1 VTSMRTLSALL
12 LLTMTLT
19 SQSAFAR
26 TLTLEECVQLVME
39 RNSGLKSSQAES
51 SAASEDATIAQAALL
66 PSLKLK
72 SFYTLVD
79 KSDRLLVDTDR
90 LAPGVPPQKTSLS
103 LGETSWYG
111 MGIVLRQPLFTGGNL
126 IGTRQQT
133 RHEAAA
139 AAFAHSRQGT
149 LLRFQ
154 VKKAF
159 NEALIA
165 ANRTQ
170 AAERDL
176 QANEERLKVS
186 VARQQEGYADREE
199 VLRREANLAMSQA
212 RLVRARNR
220 SFLGLSKLRQLAG
233 YGPDEAIEVVG
244 KPAKLK
250 LTAGLAELTGG
261 SAERRED
268 IRSASEKNSA
278 AQSGVQVARS
288 AFFPQVYLE
297 GAYLRQKET
306 PIARPELWSLTV
318 QAEWSLFEW
327 GRTSATVR
335 KALAQA
341 SQLDLAREELSR
353 SARLEIEQSWRDVI
367 ELESQVVAQEKGIKA
382 DEAGFDKIIG
392 RFQEGAARFDEA
404 VSAEAALWEAYDS
417 YCQSAASLSSAFAT
431 LEAASSESLDQW
443 TVSEDLYRPD
453 FESYASRIRN
463 QRSQVPTDGKAAPSP
478 ATAPPVA
485 APPVAAPPVAAPPVA
500 APPVAA
506 PPVVA
511 PPVVAPPVVAPPVV
525 APPVVA
531 PPVAAPPVV
540 APPVAAPPVA
550 APPVTAPPV
559 TAPPAMP
566 HAEGLPSVA
575 LTLAAEPAASAAPN
589 TSVATALAQGRT
601 KKPARYLQLGAYVS
615 KKRAK
620 DVIMSL
626 TPRLTGVRPEIL
638 AEGKFYKPVIGP
650 FASSET
656 ARDAAKSLGI
666 TEYLI
671 RSVHGS

>member
-1 VTSMRTLSALL
+1 VTNMRTLSALL
-12 LLTMTLT
+12 LLMITLT
-19 SQSAFAR
+19 IQSAFAR

-39 RNSGLKSSQAES
+39 RNSGLKASQAES
-51 SAASEDATIAQAALL
+51 RSASEEATIAQAALL
-66 PSLKLK
+66 PTLKLK

-79 KSDRLLVDTDR
+79 KSDRLLVDADR

-111 MGIVLRQPLFTGGNL
+111 MGLALRQPLFTGGNL
-126 IGTRQQT
+126 VGTRQVA

-165 ANRTQ
+165 ASRTQ
-170 AAERDL
+170 AAERDVL
-176 QANEERLKVS
+176 ANEERLKVS
-186 VARQQEGYADREE
+186 TARQQEGYADREE

-220 SFLGLSKLRQLAG
+220 SFLVISKLRQLAG
-233 YGPDEAIEVVG
+233 YGPDEAIEVIG

-250 LTAGLAELTGG
+250 LTVGLTELTGG
-261 SAERRED
+261 SAGRRED
-268 IRSASEKNSA
+268 IQSASEKNAA

-306 PIARPELWSLTV
+306 PIARPEIWSLTV

-327 GRTSATVR
+327 GRTSAAVR

-341 SQLDLAREELSR
+341 SQLDLTQEELSR

-367 ELESQVVAQEKGIKA
+367 ELESQVIAQEKGIKA
-382 DEAGFDKIIG
+382 DEAGFDKIID
-392 RFQEGAARFDEA
+392 RYNEGAARFDEA

-417 YCQSAASLSSAFAT
+417 YCQSAASLSSAFAA

-443 TVSEDLYRPD
+443 TVSEELYRPD
-453 FESYASRIRN
+453 FETYASRIRS
-463 QRSQVPTDGKAAPSP
+463 QRTPHPGASAAPSP
-478 ATAPPVA
+478 AAPPAAAPPAATPPVA
-485 APPVAAPPVAAPPVA
+485 APPVAAPP
-500 APPVAA
+500 
-506 PPVVA
+506 
-511 PPVVAPPVVAPPVV
+511 
-525 APPVVA
+525 
-531 PPVAAPPVV
+531 
-540 APPVAAPPVA
+540 
-550 APPVTAPPV
+550 
-559 TAPPAMP
+559 TAPPATP
-566 HAEGLPSVA
+566 HTEVPPSVA
-575 LTLAAEPAASAAPN
+575 PARAVRLVAVDSAA
-589 TSVATALAQGRT
+589 TTAAVDRAPDSA
-601 KKPARYLQLGAYVS
+601 KKPVRYLQLGAYVS
-615 KKRAK
+615 KQRAK
-620 DVIMSL
+620 DVIMIL
-626 TPRLTGVRPEIL
+626 TPRLAGVRPEIL

>member
-1 VTSMRTLSALL
+1 VTDMRTLFALL
-12 LLTMTLT
+12 LLLMTLT
-19 SQSAFAR
+19 SQSAFGR

-51 SAASEDATIAQAALL
+51 RSASEEVTIAQAALL
-66 PSLKLK
+66 PTLKLK

-79 KSDRLLVDTDR
+79 KSDRLLVDADK

-111 MGIVLRQPLFTGGNL
+111 MGLALRQPLFTGGNL
-126 IGTRQQT
+126 IGTRQVA

-165 ANRTQ
+165 ASRTQ
-170 AAERDL
+170 AAERDVL
-176 QANEERLKVS
+176 ANEERLKVS
-186 VARQQEGYADREE
+186 TARQQEGYADREE
-199 VLRREANLAMSQA
+199 VLRREANLAASQA

-220 SFLGLSKLRQLAG
+220 SFLVISKLRQLAG
-233 YGPDEAIEVVG
+233 YGPDEALEVVG

-250 LTAGLAELTGG
+250 LTVGLTELTGG
-261 SAERRED
+261 SAGRRED
-268 IRSASEKNSA
+268 IKSASEKNAA

-306 PIARPELWSLTV
+306 PIARPEVWSLTV

-341 SQLDLAREELSR
+341 SQLDLAQEELSR

-382 DEAGFDKIIG
+382 DEAGFDKIIDRYG
-392 RFQEGAARFDEA
+392 EGAARFDEA

-417 YCQSAASLSSAFAT
+417 YCQSAAALSSAFAA

-443 TVSEDLYRPD
+443 TVSEELYRPD
-453 FESYASRIRN
+453 FESYASRIRS
-463 QRSQVPTDGKAAPSP
+463 QRTQTPGVSAAPSP
-478 ATAPPVA
+478 ALPPAAAPPAA
-485 APPVAAPPVAAPPVA
+485 APPVAAPPAAAPPVA
-500 APPVAA
+500 VPPVA
-506 PPVVA
+506 V
-511 PPVVAPPVVAPPVV
+511 
-525 APPVVA
+525 
-531 PPVAAPPVV
+531 
-540 APPVAAPPVA
+540 
-550 APPVTAPPV
+550 PPVTAPPV
-559 TAPPAMP
+559 ATPPATP
-566 HAEGLPSVA
+566 HAEVPPSVA
-575 LTLAAEPAASAAPN
+575 PARAAGHIAAVTATKPSAAN
-589 TSVATALAQGRT
+589 RAQEKAR
-601 KKPARYLQLGAYVS
+601 KPGRYLQLGAYVS
-615 KKRAK
+615 KKKAK
-620 DVIMSL
+620 DVIISL
-626 TPRLTGVRPEIL
+626 TPHLAGVRPEIL
-638 AEGKFYKPVIGP
+638 TEGKFYKPVIGP

-656 ARDAAKSLGI
+656 ARDAAKSLGL